1 MTIFQLDDCTSVG
14 DAIGG
19 ITFQCVPTPAA
30 DLGVSRLHDQI
41 DHVEVADRLRREFTD
56 FGSIIVV
63 VEPLDEQLWDD
74 EQHTSWTAR
83 VGACEA
89 RVEARRR
96 MLDARL
102 GPVQVEDR
110 ARALGFPATGGSD
123 QPSDTYRTEVFDAVV
138 EELETVA
145 MLDVLDQE
153 RELCYFDVD
162 EYGELDDDDEHR
174 VSDDE
179 AERRWKIRRRQLLAP
194 VPLIERRRRY
204 QLPPPLDK
212 WDRRNAV
219 QQWYFAATDRRVDYW
234 QGGSASSGQRETHGR
249 MAHAFATL
257 SQSTAIRTVVIQYDA
272 RNIARLRVDSPTL
285 LVDHADLVGNY
296 AIDYEASEELVAPFT
311 VNARSP

>member
-30 DLGVSRLHDQI
+30 DFGVSRLHDQI
-41 DHVEVADRLRREFTD
+41 DHVE
-56 FGSIIVV
+56 V

-110 ARALGFPATGGSD
+110 ARVLGFPATGGSD
-123 QPSDTYRTEVFDAVV
+123 QPSGTYRTEVFDAVV
-138 EELETVA
+138 DELETLA

-153 RELCYFDVD
+153 RELCHFDVD
-162 EYGELDDDDEHR
+162 EYEEFDDDDEHR
-174 VSDDE
+174 VSDEE
-179 AERRWKIRRRQLLAP
+179 AHRRWKIRRRQLLAP

-204 QLPPPLDK
+204 HLPPPLDQ

-257 SQSTAIRTVVIQYDA
+257 SQSTTIRTVVIQYDA
-272 RNIARLRVDSPTL
+272 HNIARLRVDSPTL

-296 AIDYEASEELVAPFT
+296 AIDYEASEELIAPFT
-311 VNARSP
+311 VNARSL